1 MHFGTALRL
10 LRLDTGL
17 SLRDLAG
24 QIGVSSAYLSRV
36 EHGHDPAP
44 TPDRLV
50 AIARA
55 LDLPPLLLIELADQS
70 SPLVSSY
77 MSRVP
82 AAASLF
88 LDIARRDLSSGE
100 VARLRALVEREF
112 PPVRTARRRAV
123 RLRSLLSPDRLVLD
137 LACSGMDD
145 VIEIAAGRLGLRS
158 GEAARAVAAQIL
170 AREGEAPS
178 LLGSG
183 VAVPHA
189 LGSHLPGAA
198 ALVTLRRPLR
208 EPTPDGEPVRLAVVV
223 AGAARARSIELLAQ
237 IARLAARGLADEL
250 CGMTDPVRLLDRLE
264 ALESW

>member
-1 MHFGTALRL
+1 MHFGSALRL

-17 SLRDLAG
+17 RLRDLASR
-24 QIGVSSAYLSRV
+24 IGVSSAYLSRV

-44 TPDRLV
+44 TPDRLM

-55 LDLPPLLLIELADQS
+55 LDLPPLLLVELADQS

-100 VARLRALVEREF
+100 VARLRDLVEREF
-112 PPVRTARRRAV
+112 PRGRAARRRVV
-123 RLRSLLSPDRLVLD
+123 RLRPHLRAERLVLD
-137 LACSGMDD
+137 LACSGVED
-145 VIEIAAGRLGLRS
+145 VVEVAVARLGLGNARS
-158 GEAARAVAAQIL
+158 ARAVADHIL
-170 AREGEAPS
+170 ARERESPS

-183 VAVPHA
+183 VALPHA
-189 LGSHLPGAA
+189 LGSQLPRAA
-198 ALVTLRRPLR
+198 TLVTLAKPLR
-208 EPTPDGEPVRLAVVV
+208 EATPDGEPVRLAVVV
-223 AGAARARSIELLAQ
+223 SASAGSRSLELLAQ
-237 IARLAARGLADEL
+237 VARLASRGLADEL
-250 CGMTDPVRLLDRLE
+250 CGIRSPERLLERLE

>member
-17 SLRDLAG
+17 SLRDLAR

-55 LDLPPLLLIELADQS
+55 LDLPPFLLVELADQT

-82 AAASLF
+82 SAAALF

-112 PPVRTARRRAV
+112 PRARATRRRAV
-123 RLRSLLSPDRLVLD
+123 RLGSWLSPDRLVLG

-145 VIEIAAGRLGLRS
+145 VVEIAAARFGLRD
-158 GEAARAVAAQIL
+158 GAATRAVAAQIL

-189 LGSHLPGAA
+189 LGSHLPRAA
-198 ALVTLRRPLR
+198 ALVTLARPLR
-208 EPTPDGEPVRLAVVV
+208 QPTPDGEPVRLAVVMAGS
-223 AGAARARSIELLAQ
+223 AGARTIELLAHV
-237 IARLAARGLADEL
+237 ARLAARGLADEL
-250 CGMTDPVRLLDRLE
+250 CGVTEPDRLLGRLE

>member
-1 MHFGTALRL
+1 MHFGATLRL
-10 LRLDTGL
+10 LRLDAGL
-17 SLRDLAG
+17 SLRDLART
-24 QIGVSSAYLSRV
+24 IGVSGAYLSRV

-44 TPDRLV
+44 TPDRLI

-55 LDLPPLLLIELADQS
+55 IDLPPLLLVELADQT

-88 LDIARRDLSSGE
+88 LDIARRDLSGGE

-112 PPVRTARRRAV
+112 PRGRAAQRRAL
-123 RLRSLLSPDRLVLD
+123 RLRDLLGPERLVLD
-137 LACSGMDD
+137 LVCSDMDD
-145 VIEIAAGRLGLRS
+145 VVEIAASRFGLAD
-158 GEAARAVAAQIL
+158 GGAARAVAAQIL
-170 AREGEAPS
+170 AREREAPS

-189 LGSHLPGAA
+189 LGRNLPRAA
-198 ALVTLRRPLR
+198 ALVTLGRPLA
-208 EPTPDGEPVRLAVVV
+208 ESTPDREPVRLAVVLSGP
-223 AGAARARSIELLAQ
+223 AGARSIELLAQ
-237 IARLAARGLADEL
+237 VARLAGRGLADQL
-250 CGMTDPVRLLDRLE
+250 CGVTSPDRLLGRLE

>member
-1 MHFGTALRL
+1 MHFGSALRL

-24 QIGVSSAYLSRV
+24 RIGVSSAYLSRV

-44 TPDRLV
+44 TPDRLM

-55 LDLPPLLLIELADQS
+55 FDLPPLLLVELADQS

-100 VARLRALVEREF
+100 VARLRDLVEREF
-112 PPVRTARRRAV
+112 PRGRASQRRVV
-123 RLRSLLSPDRLVLD
+123 RLSQWLTADRVVLD
-137 LACSGMDD
+137 LVCDD
-145 VIEIAAGRLGLRS
+145 LEDLVETAAARLGLRN
-158 GEAARAVAAQIL
+158 GRTARSVADQIL
-170 AREGEAPS
+170 ARERESPS

-183 VAVPHA
+183 VALPHA
-189 LGSHLPGAA
+189 RGSQLPRAA
-198 ALVTLRRPLR
+198 ALVTLARPLR
-208 EPTPDGEPVRLAVVV
+208 EATPDGKPVRLAVVV
-223 AGAARARSIELLAQ
+223 SGSTGSRSLELLAQ
-237 IARLAARGLADEL
+237 VARLASRGLADEL
-250 CGMTDPVRLLDRLE
+250 CGISSPERLLRRLE

>member
-1 MHFGTALRL
+1 MHFGSALRL

-24 QIGVSSAYLSRV
+24 RIGVSSAYLSRV

-44 TPDRLV
+44 TPDRLM

-55 LDLPPLLLIELADQS
+55 LDLPPILLIELADQS

-100 VARLRALVEREF
+100 VARLRALVDREF
-112 PPVRTARRRAV
+112 PPGRAARRPAV
-123 RLRSLLSPDRLVLD
+123 RLRPWLTADRLVLD
-137 LACSGMDD
+137 LVCSGMED
-145 VIEIAAGRLGLRS
+145 VVEIAAARLGVS
-158 GEAARAVAAQIL
+158 GRAARAAAEHIL
-170 AREGEAPS
+170 ARERESPS

-183 VAVPHA
+183 VALPHA
-189 LGSHLPGAA
+189 LGSHLPRAA
-198 ALVTLRRPLR
+198 ALVTLARPLR
-208 EPTPDGEPVRLAVVV
+208 EETPDGEPVRLAVVV
-223 AGAARARSIELLAQ
+223 SASSRSLELLAQ
-237 IARLAARGLADEL
+237 VARLASRGLADEL
-250 CGMTDPVRLLDRLE
+250 CGVTRPERLLERLE